1 MKFKKQFLIN
11 RQTNKPK
18 FSIITVVK
26 NDEYQISKTIK
37 SIIAQSFKNY
47 EYLIIDGESE
57 DQTIKKILKYKK
69 KINLLISERDK
80 GLYYAMNKA
89 ITLANGKII
98 VFVNSGD
105 LLKKNALKIV
115 NEIFS
120 KNKKYDYVFGT
131 VERNYINTMI
141 LKYGVNTNKLRY
153 NFDFATAHST
163 GFFLKKKIFNKFGLF
178 NVKYKCSADYDL
190 YYRLLITNKIFGGCT
205 EKKDVIG
212 VVKSGGLSSKI
223 SLLSHIIEEMKIR
236 LDYKQNIFL
245 IILILLNALIKGYS
259 KKILNFY

>member
-1 MKFKKQFLIN
+1 MKFF
-11 RQTNKPK
+11 
-18 FSIITVVK
+18 
-26 NDEYQISKTIK
+26 
-37 SIIAQSFKNY
+37 
-47 EYLIIDGESE
+47 
-57 DQTIKKILKYKK
+57 
-69 KINLLISERDK
+69 
-80 GLYYAMNKA
+80 
-89 ITLANGKII
+89 
-98 VFVNSGD
+98 
-105 LLKKNALKIV
+105 LKI
-115 NEIFS
+115 
-120 KNKKYDYVFGT
+120 KN
-131 VERNYINTMI
+131 MI
-141 LKYGVNTNKLRY
+141 TSLVQY

-236 LDYKQNIFL
+236 LDNKQNIFL